1 MVKKQHNNFNNGS
14 DEDDHDNAQF
24 HRDYRK
30 FLFSQFPS
38 KFLANKIHADEEET
52 RLSKPNRAKSGAAT
66 ASANSKSN
74 TNAIEGITTRSGKVI
89 RRITPT
95 QIAQITQIPA
105 QRSGEKPKNTNTVV
119 SSAATKQL
127 KKASPVTEKQFSSKP
142 VSAARGVAQQSKLYG
157 GAKSIGDD
165 KKKIRRPVS
174 IDPPSSSDA
183 TSDED
188 GDHETATTTTDGSR
202 NDYEGELMDEAS
214 GGGGTISRKKQ
225 AAAHLK
231 KLLSKNL
238 NIVITMNAKGRRR
251 NGDDD
256 EDDDEY
262 DEDDDE
268 YDEDDDDDEDDDED
282 DEDDDEDDEDDD
294 DEDDDDEDD
303 DDEDDD
309 DEDDDDED
317 DEYDDD
323 DDEDDEYDDDVDDE
337 STPKSKSLRRS
348 GSNNSLLSNSNAS
361 NASSIGGGDFD
372 FGKFVNR
379 YPIGRQAYEKDEA
392 TVKMLLS
399 NIRGLLK
406 SDKDNSVLRAYFE
419 QLKNAAK
426 KLNAEKIKRITKEK
440 KTNCNEFKKM
450 LRKRNATNDLAYF
463 KKNLTPEEQR
473 VVLKEIQEVNK
484 ISFSDVPYRLSV
496 LQSNIPRSF
505 KSIAMSKISS
515 LRHME
520 PGSGEYFK
528 IKNWV
533 DGFMKLPFNAE
544 KALPITL
551 AANGM
556 EECGAFMELAKKR
569 LDEAV
574 FGLDD
579 AKLQIMQLVG
589 QWISNPDAMG
599 TAVAIQ
605 GPPGTGK
612 TSLIKDGVSKILG
625 RDFAFIALGG
635 ATDSSFLEGHSYT
648 YEGSTWGKI
657 VDILMQCKT
666 TNPVIYF
673 DELDK
678 ISETP
683 KGDEIVGILTHLT
696 DSTQNSQFHDKYF
709 AEINFDLSKCL
720 FIFSYNDESRVN
732 RVLLDRMYRIHTTG
746 YNTKEKVCI
755 TQNYLVPKI
764 MEQVRFNAGD
774 VIIPQEMIEYIVEN
788 YTDKEDGVRN
798 LKRCMEI
805 VHTKLN
811 LYRLMKP
818 ESITTMFSKDMKT
831 KVSFPFT
838 LTRDNLEQLLKKNE
852 TKLCYGLYL

>member
-1 MVKKQHNNFNNGS
+1 
-14 DEDDHDNAQF
+14 
-24 HRDYRK
+24 
-30 FLFSQFPS
+30 
-38 KFLANKIHADEEET
+38 
-52 RLSKPNRAKSGAAT
+52 
-66 ASANSKSN
+66 
-74 TNAIEGITTRSGKVI
+74 
-89 RRITPT
+89 
-95 QIAQITQIPA
+95 
-105 QRSGEKPKNTNTVV
+105 
-119 SSAATKQL
+119 
-127 KKASPVTEKQFSSKP
+127 
-142 VSAARGVAQQSKLYG
+142 
-157 GAKSIGDD
+157 
-165 KKKIRRPVS
+165 
-174 IDPPSSSDA
+174 
-183 TSDED
+183 
-188 GDHETATTTTDGSR
+188 
-202 NDYEGELMDEAS
+202 
-214 GGGGTISRKKQ
+214 
-225 AAAHLK
+225 
-231 KLLSKNL
+231 
-238 NIVITMNAKGRRR
+238 
-251 NGDDD
+251 
-256 EDDDEY
+256 
-262 DEDDDE
+262 
-268 YDEDDDDDEDDDED
+268 
-282 DEDDDEDDEDDD
+282 
-294 DEDDDDEDD
+294 
-303 DDEDDD
+303 
-309 DEDDDDED
+309 
-317 DEYDDD
+317 
-323 DDEDDEYDDDVDDE
+323 
-337 STPKSKSLRRS
+337 
-348 GSNNSLLSNSNAS
+348 
-361 NASSIGGGDFD
+361 
-372 FGKFVNR
+372 
-379 YPIGRQAYEKDEA
+379 
-392 TVKMLLS
+392 
-399 NIRGLLK
+399 
-406 SDKDNSVLRAYFE
+406 
-419 QLKNAAK
+419 
-426 KLNAEKIKRITKEK
+426 
-440 KTNCNEFKKM
+440 
-450 LRKRNATNDLAYF
+450 
-463 KKNLTPEEQR
+463 
-473 VVLKEIQEVNK
+473 
-484 ISFSDVPYRLSV
+484 
-496 LQSNIPRSF
+496 
-505 KSIAMSKISS
+505 
-515 LRHME
+515 
-520 PGSGEYFK
+520 
-528 IKNWV
+528 
-533 DGFMKLPFNAE
+533 
-544 KALPITL
+544 
-551 AANGM
+551 M

-589 QWISNPDAMG
+589 QWISNPAAMG

-746 YNTKEKVCI
+746 YNAKEKVCI

-774 VIIPQEMIEYIVEN
+774 VNISQEMIEYIVET

-818 ESITTMFSKDMKT
+818 ESITSMFSKDMKT

-852 TKLCYGLYL
+852 TKLFYGLYL